1 MGSMDANPMTEKC
14 PRCGNIDEIYDL
26 GPYGAPYG
34 SQSPPGTYRWFCDK
48 CKFAFEFRETVK

>member
-1 MGSMDANPMTEKC
+1 MDANPMTEKC